1 MIPTPIHTLRTKLPL
16 VSSVLDTISGL
27 EGVPIIV
34 GGAVRDWLMGTVASD
49 FDIEIFNI
57 NSLEHLEFLLKP
69 LGKLELVSHAFGVL
83 RYRSAEGNVDFTLPR
98 KEHKISDG
106 HSGFSVEFITESN
119 FKDAAVRRDF
129 TINAIGIDWLSGAIL
144 DPYNGQTDIRA
155 RCVRHISSAFTEDP
169 VRVLRAAQLVARL
182 GFSIDGSTRQ
192 LCRSM
197 SLKSLT
203 ARNIL
208 EELTKMILYSKTPST
223 GLDCLV
229 DLGVGNQWPDL
240 GGYHR
245 HIYEWTS
252 GLVALDR
259 CKSVMKYSVKTIRLP
274 IAVWLFPTL
283 GLNEKAP
290 MDIANSMI
298 ARIFENATLRSSI
311 TALLRSCDYI
321 RQSSHRI
328 PTDVLLRKTSTRVV
342 LREVTLVLS
351 MFPDTEKIARYIF
364 ARSSELGILDHAP
377 EPLVRGKDLVGI
389 GIPPGPHIGDMIKDF
404 YTAQLEG
411 KITSTEAAL
420 TIAKDLWDS

>member
-169 VRVLRAAQLVARL
+169 SGYCVPPNSWPDWGFRL
-182 GFSIDGSTRQ
+182 
-192 LCRSM
+192 
-197 SLKSLT
+197 
-203 ARNIL
+203 
-208 EELTKMILYSKTPST
+208 T
-223 GLDCLV
+223 GLLASCVDQCL
-229 DLGVGNQWPDL
+229 
-240 GGYHR
+240 
-245 HIYEWTS
+245 
-252 GLVALDR
+252 
-259 CKSVMKYSVKTIRLP
+259 
-274 IAVWLFPTL
+274 
-283 GLNEKAP
+283 
-290 MDIANSMI
+290 
-298 ARIFENATLRSSI
+298 
-311 TALLRSCDYI
+311 
-321 RQSSHRI
+321 
-328 PTDVLLRKTSTRVV
+328 
-342 LREVTLVLS
+342 
-351 MFPDTEKIARYIF
+351 
-364 ARSSELGILDHAP
+364 
-377 EPLVRGKDLVGI
+377 
-389 GIPPGPHIGDMIKDF
+389 
-404 YTAQLEG
+404 
-411 KITSTEAAL
+411 
-420 TIAKDLWDS
+420 